1 MIKSMTGFGR
11 SVYGDE
17 KRNITVE
24 IRGVNHRY
32 CDINLKLPRRYGFAE
47 EALTGIVKEYATR
60 GKIDLYIAVENLS
73 DEELTIKLNLPL
85 ARSYYNNLLE
95 VKKEFDLEEE
105 ISLDYITS
113 IPDVIKLV
121 PQVENEDE
129 IIEALSVPVRE
140 AMIMFDAMR
149 QREGANIKEDML
161 MRGNLI
167 EKLCKEMVGEEEAL
181 LKHYRDRLEERM
193 KQLLD
198 STVQVPEERIA
209 LEAAIFA
216 DKSNIT
222 EELVRM
228 DSHLSQ
234 LRWILDGGE
243 KDSPGKKLD
252 FLVQEMNREAN
263 TIGSKA
269 NDIGVTNRVLQIK
282 SEIEKIREQVQNI
295 Q

>member
-24 IRGVNHRY
+24 VRGVNHRY

-47 EALTGIVKEYATR
+47 EAVTGIVKEYANR
-60 GKIDLYIAVENLS
+60 GKIDLYLSVENLS
-73 DEELTIKLNLPL
+73 DEELDIKLNLPL
-85 ARSYYNNLLE
+85 ARSYYKNLLE
-95 VKKEFDLEEE
+95 IKEEFGLKEE
-105 ISLDYITS
+105 IDLKDISS
-113 IPDVIKLV
+113 IPDVIKLI
-121 PQVENEDE
+121 PQVENEE
-129 IIEALSVPVRE
+129 EVIEALSVPVRE
-140 AMIMFDAMR
+140 AMILFDEMR
-149 QREGANIKEDML
+149 KREGDNIKEDML
-161 MRGNLI
+161 KRGELI
-167 EKLCKEMVGEEEAL
+167 EKICREMEGKEEIL
-181 LKHYRDRLEERM
+181 LTHYKERLKERIS
-193 KQLLD
+193 QLLE
-198 STVQVPEERIA
+198 STIEVPEERIA
-209 LEAAIFA
+209 LEAALFA

-234 LRWILDGGE
+234 LKGILEGGE

-269 NDIGVTNRVLQIK
+269 NDIGITNSVLQIK

-295 Q
+295 E